1 MVTMFI
7 LFTPHM
13 TLVTGNTCYLDI
25 NGAAT
30 MEDAGLYKC
39 VLADQVDM
47 QTVARTIETLVRV

>member
-25 NGAAT
+25 NGAASS
-30 MEDAGLYKC
+30 EDAGQYKC

-47 QTVARTIETLVRV
+47 TCVSD